1 MVVPFVDLLRSISA
15 QVPMFVKDCVS
26 SSTQKAKGD
35 TLWTI
40 LRYAH
45 KASPI
50 PGDTEILNSIDTKLA
65 QAPST
70 IVELQEMDVVEGER
84 SRMFHA
90 RVSVFFKEFQGA
102 DNWVARVGVVR
113 KIVLTLREAGFRFLT
128 KKEGEEG
135 WQEMDFPSTFKKVRK
150 LLMECRL

>member
-1 MVVPFVDLLRSISA
+1 MVVPFVNLLRSISA
-15 QVPMFVKDCVS
+15 QVPMFMKGCVS
-26 SSTQKAKGD
+26 SSTLEAKGD

-70 IVELQEMDVVEGER
+70 IVELREMDVAER
-84 SRMFHA
+84 ERFRMFHA
-90 RVSVFFKEFQGA
+90 RVSVFF
-102 DNWVARVGVVR
+102 
-113 KIVLTLREAGFRFLT
+113 
-128 KKEGEEG
+128 
-135 WQEMDFPSTFKKVRK
+135 
-150 LLMECRL
+150 